1 MGLTS
6 QVVLSAALFTLVGS
20 PVAAQQARAQPVAD
34 EHADHAMHAAP
45 ARSTTPRSSAKR
57 TTAKPNTVRRAQQ
70 QAIPAGSTTAKERIE
85 KSPRHQEYVK
95 IATGVAPG
103 DSIAA
108 WVVYPQVRG
117 KAPVVVV
124 IHEIFGLTM
133 WIRSVADQLAA
144 DGFIAIAPDLMTG
157 KISPATPDSA
167 PQLATQ
173 VIRTLNPAT
182 VQAQLKAV
190 GEYGLSLP
198 AAKKGKYGVVGF
210 CWGGST
216 SFAHAVAN
224 PDLGAAVVY
233 YGSSPAVADLAK
245 VKAPVLG
252 LYGELDARVNVSI
265 APADSA
271 LKALGGKFDW
281 QMYAGAGHGFLR
293 GQDGMNG
300 ANLEATKLA
309 WPRTLAFFRGTIG
322 K

>member
-1 MGLTS
+1 MLNRGS
-6 QVVLSAALFTLVGS
+6 GPVVALAALPLLLASGLLAQS
-20 PVAAQQARAQPVAD
+20 PAGRPIAD
-34 EHADHAMHAAP
+34 EHAEHAAHAALATSGAPAGRAPTAPRGTAAARP
-45 ARSTTPRSSAKR
+45 ARTTAARFATGSAKR
-57 TTAKPNTVRRAQQ
+57 QTTP
-70 QAIPAGSTTAKERIE
+70 IPAGSASAKDSVE
-85 KSPRHQEYVK
+85 KSHRHHEYVK
-95 IATGVAPG
+95 IATGTVPG
-103 DSIAA
+103 DSVAA

-133 WIRSVADQLAA
+133 WIRAVADQLAA

-198 AAKKGKYGVVGF
+198 AARKGKYGVVGF

-233 YGSSPAVADLAK
+233 YGSSPASAELAK

-252 LYGELDARVNVSI
+252 L
-265 APADSA
+265 
-271 LKALGGKFDW
+271 
-281 QMYAGAGHGFLR
+281 
-293 GQDGMNG
+293 
-300 ANLEATKLA
+300 
-309 WPRTLAFFRGTIG
+309 
-322 K
+322 